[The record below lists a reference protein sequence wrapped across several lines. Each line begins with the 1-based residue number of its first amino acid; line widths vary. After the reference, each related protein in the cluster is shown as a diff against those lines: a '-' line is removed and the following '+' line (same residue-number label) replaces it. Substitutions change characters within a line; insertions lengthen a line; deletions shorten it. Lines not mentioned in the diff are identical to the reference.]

1 MSLYSYKV
9 ALHRF
14 QVCLPDF
21 LQAETIIPS
30 FSPFQCEKEGN
41 VVLSGSPF
49 QCEKEGNVVLSGS
62 PFQCEK
68 EGNVL
73 FRMEVCLGVAC
84 DVSDLDEIGQFD
96 CGGAVHGV
104 YQLQDGGYLFS
115 ISLPG
120 ENAPLACQMQ
130 ANADFSICR
139 ATLTGDSLSS
149 QRFGL
154 NNALMM
160 AYAFAA
166 APLDTLLIHAS
177 VIRHAG
183 YGYLFTAPSGTGKS
197 THTHLWY
204 KHIPGCDLMNDD
216 NPVVRI
222 VDGQTRIYGSPW
234 SGKTPCYRNIWA
246 PVGAITRIEQKPENT
261 IRRMQPIEAFA
272 TLLPA
277 VSSMKWDRRV
287 YVSICDTI
295 SRLLQITPVFWLGCR
310 PDEEAAR
317 VCFEAVAVRGKD

>member
-1 MSLYSYKV
+1 MSQYYYKV
-9 ALHRF
+9 ALHCL
-14 QVCLPDF
+14 QVNLPDH
-21 LQAETIIPS
+21 LQPDNIIPS
-30 FSPFQCEKEGN
+30 FSPFKCEEEGI
-41 VVLSGSPF
+41 VL
-49 QCEKEGNVVLSGS
+49 LSMDVRTG
-62 PFQCEK
+62 EA
-68 EGNVL
+68 L
-73 FRMEVCLGVAC
+73 
-84 DVSDLDEIGQFD
+84 DVSGLDEIGLFD
-96 CGGAVHGV
+96 CGGAIHGV
-104 YQLQDGGYLFS
+104 YQLDAGGYLFS

-120 ENAPLACQMQ
+120 ENAPLACQMIS
-130 ANADFSICR
+130 NSDFSQCE
-139 ATLTGDSLSS
+139 AVLTGEGLHSH
-149 QRFGL
+149 RFGL

-166 APLDTLLIHAS
+166 ATADTLLIHAS

-222 VDGQTRIYGSPW
+222 VDGETRIYGSPW

-246 PVGAITRIEQKPENT
+246 PVGAITRIEQKPENNV
-261 IRRMQPIEAFA
+261 RRMQAIEAFA

-287 YVSICDTI
+287 YVGICDTI
-295 SRLLQITPVFWLGCR
+295 SKLLRTTPVFWLGCR

-317 VCFEAVAVRGKD
+317 VCFNAVAVCRD